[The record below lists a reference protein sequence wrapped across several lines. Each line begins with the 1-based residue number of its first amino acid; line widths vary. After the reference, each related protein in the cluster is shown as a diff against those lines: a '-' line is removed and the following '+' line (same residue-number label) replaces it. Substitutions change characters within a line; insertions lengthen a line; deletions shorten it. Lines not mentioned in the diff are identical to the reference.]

1 MRTRMSRAGLPLAVV
16 ILLAGAAVIAGCASS
31 GAAAPAPAGA
41 ASGGAAATAAP
52 AAPED
57 NGSQA
62 GGQGSGPGQPLTGG
76 GTIADYGPTRD
87 GAKIVRTGSLQLE
100 VDDVR
105 AALRSAR
112 DSIAGMGGYI
122 GASRQSTDGD
132 GIVATVSYRIPEVRW
147 EDALDALR
155 KLGNEVGEETNAAE
169 VTSQI
174 VDLDARIRNL
184 QASETALVRY
194 ASEAVKVTD
203 LLEVESRLSDVR
215 GQIEQ
220 LTAQK
225 QGLED
230 QAAYSTLSVTFGTE
244 VAAVQ
249 VAAEQWDPKTEVDNA
264 GASLLGFLQGL
275 TTIGIWF
282 VIVWV
287 PVLAFVAILAVIS
300 LLVARR
306 LGLFRTST
314 LPNAPSDG

>member
-1 MRTRMSRAGLPLAVV
+1 MSRAVVPAAVV
-16 ILLAGAAVIAGCASS
+16 ILLGLAAILVGCASS
-31 GAAAPAPAGA
+31 GAAYPAPAGA
-41 ASGGAAATAAP
+41 ASGAAGASAAP
-52 AAPED
+52 AAPQD
-57 NGSQA
+57 DSSNA
-62 GGQGSGPGQPLTGG
+62 GGQGSEAAQPSPAGVTVG
-76 GTIADYGPTRD
+76 DDGPTRD
-87 GAKIVRTGSLQLE
+87 GARIVRTGTLQLE
-100 VDDVR
+100 VEDVR

-112 DSIAGMGGYI
+112 DTIVAMGGYI
-122 GASRQSTDGD
+122 GASRQTTDED

-155 KLGNEVGEETNAAE
+155 KLGNEVGEETDATE
-169 VTSQI
+169 VTNQI

-184 QASETALVRY
+184 KASETALVRY

-225 QGLED
+225 QNLED
-230 QAAYSTLSVTFGTE
+230 QSSYSTLSVTFGTE
-244 VAAVQ
+244 VAAVE
-249 VAAEQWDPKTEVDNA
+249 VAADQWDPTREVDHA
-264 GASLLGFLQGL
+264 GASLLGFVQGL

-287 PVLAFVAILAVIS
+287 PVLAFVAILAIIS

-306 LGLFRTST
+306 LGLFRGPA
-314 LPNAPSDG
+314 LPAAPSDG